1 MWLRIKHGY
10 TNINLAY
17 MMYIE
22 AKSNVKEFMY
32 YVNKDG
38 KTYTLFSHITMYC
51 QFRTS

>member
-10 TNINLAY
+10 TNINLAC

-22 AKSNVKEFMY
+22 AKSNGKGFMY

-38 KTYTLFSHITMYC
+38 KTYTLFSYTTM
-51 QFRTS
+51 